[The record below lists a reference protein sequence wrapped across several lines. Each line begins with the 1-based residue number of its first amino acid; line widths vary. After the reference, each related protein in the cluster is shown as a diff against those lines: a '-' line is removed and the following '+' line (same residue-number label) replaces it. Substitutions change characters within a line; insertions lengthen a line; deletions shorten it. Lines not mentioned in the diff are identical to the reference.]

1 MRKHLN
7 KLNYEEKMM
16 VYCINK
22 GKIKNLTL
30 NKQYKLTRET
40 KGVHFGSEKPWSGV
54 YIINDSGKEHYYSSK
69 RFIKKEEYRD
79 VLLNILGV

>member
-1 MRKHLN
+1 MI
-7 KLNYEEKMM
+7 
-16 VYCINK
+16 YCINK

-30 NKQYKLTRET
+30 NKQYKLTREMKSGT
-40 KGVHFGSEKPWSGV
+40 HFGSGKPYSGV
-54 YIINDSGKEHYYSSK
+54 WVINDSGKEHYYSSK